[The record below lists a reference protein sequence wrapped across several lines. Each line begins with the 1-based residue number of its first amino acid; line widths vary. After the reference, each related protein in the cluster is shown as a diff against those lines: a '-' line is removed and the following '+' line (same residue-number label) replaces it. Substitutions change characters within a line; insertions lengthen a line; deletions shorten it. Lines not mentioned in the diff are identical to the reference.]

1 MNRRSPLLTVL
12 TKTMNLL
19 YKLHIQLHEQ
29 VQYTPLIHILDIF
42 FKLKY
47 KTSGFMEVKYNVIVI
62 STKHDFLSFYKECY
76 VFPSSVLRVTNEL
89 ICSLNLHMVIY
100 TYILND
106 TAVCC
111 S

>member
-19 YKLHIQLHEQ
+19 YKLHIHLHEQ

-47 KTSGFMEVKYNVIVI
+47 KTSGFMEVKYSIIVI
-62 STKHDFLSFYKECY
+62 STKHDFLSF
-76 VFPSSVLRVTNEL
+76 
-89 ICSLNLHMVIY
+89 
-100 TYILND
+100 
-106 TAVCC
+106 
-111 S
+111 